1 MGKAVIENYKR
12 YLERAAFYK
21 KFGYDIEKERNFI
34 IEKAKPFC
42 GGMLEVGTGKG
53 YLTVVL
59 AKEGYCFVSVDISD
73 EEQEFA
79 RLNIKY
85 LGLEKQVDFVIQN
98 AEHLDFESGR
108 FDIIF
113 SVNLIHHLKN
123 PFKVIDS
130 LIRAASYGCK
140 IVLSDFSKEGLKLV
154 DEVHNSEGR
163 KHKVE
168 QVGLADI
175 SKYLS
180 NKKFKIEE
188 HRSEFQEII
197 IAHR

>member
-1 MGKAVIENYKR
+1 MEKAAIESYER

-21 KFGYDIEKERNFI
+21 KFGYDIEKERIFI

-53 YLTVVL
+53 YLTVAL
-59 AKEGYCFVSVDISD
+59 AKEGYHFVSVDISD

-98 AEHLDFESGR
+98 AEHLNFESGY

-113 SVNLIHHLKN
+113 SVNLIHHLRN
-123 PFKVIDS
+123 PFKVIDN
-130 LIRAASYGCK
+130 LIRVASVGCK
-140 IVLSDFSKEGLKLV
+140 IVLSDFSKEGLRLIN
-154 DEVHNSEGR
+154 EVHISEGR
-163 KHKVE
+163 KHEAE
-168 QVGLADI
+168 QVGLSDV
-175 SKYLS
+175 SKYLL
-180 NKKFKIEE
+180 NKKFKIEK
-188 HRSEFQEII
+188 HQSEFQEIV
-197 IAHR
+197 IAYR